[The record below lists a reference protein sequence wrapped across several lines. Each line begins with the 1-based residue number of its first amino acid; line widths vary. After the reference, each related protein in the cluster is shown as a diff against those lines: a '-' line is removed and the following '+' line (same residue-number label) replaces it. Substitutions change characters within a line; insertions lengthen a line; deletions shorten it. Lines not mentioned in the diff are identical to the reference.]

1 MKDYVVFS
9 IGSNKQLAKDF
20 AKFWNCQLGK
30 LSVKRYPDGEVSIR
44 PLTDVKGKDI
54 IIIEST
60 AKKPH
65 DRFFEILLLM
75 DVLNNLQVRSILLI
89 IPYLAYARKVRAIDP
104 SEPIGYQVMAK
115 VLETG
120 NYEQLMTF
128 DLHHPEIVSS
138 FTKEIKNISTSDIFT
153 NYYRNYL
160 KDNGYK
166 GSDAVII
173 APNRSSNFRADS
185 LLFGLTGSKK
195 ITLEKIKGEKE
206 QIKINGDVKGK
217 ICIIIDDM
225 ISTGN
230 TVASSAK
237 TLLKAGAKEV
247 VVGATHGA
255 FVGDAIE
262 MIKKSG
268 IKNIAI
274 TNTIEQG
281 KIEGV
286 TILDI
291 LPLIIENI

>member
-44 PLTDVKGKDI
+44 PITDVKDKDI

-65 DRFFEILLLM
+65 DRFFEILLFM
-75 DVLNNLQVRSILLI
+75 NALNGSQARSILLI
-89 IPYLAYARKVRAIDP
+89 IPYLAYARKVRASDP
-104 SEPIGYQVMAK
+104 DEPIGYQVMAK

-128 DLHHPEIVSS
+128 DLHHREIENS

-160 KDNGYK
+160 RDNGYK
-166 GSDAVII
+166 GSDAAII

-185 LLFGLTGSKK
+185 LLFGLNGSKK
-195 ITLEKIKGEKE
+195 VSIEKSEGKM
-206 QIKINGDVKGK
+206 QIVGDVKDK

-230 TVASSAK
+230 TVASSTK
-237 TLLKAGAKEV
+237 LLLKAGAKEV
-247 VVGATHGA
+247 LVGATHGA

-262 MIKKSG
+262 NIKKAG
-268 IKNIAI
+268 VKDIAI

>member
-30 LSVKRYPDGEVSIR
+30 LSVKRYSDGEVSIR
-44 PLTDVKGKDI
+44 PLSDVKDKDI

-65 DRFFEILLLM
+65 DHLFEILLLL
-75 DVLNNLQVRSILLI
+75 DAINSHGAKSILLI
-89 IPYLAYARKVRAIDP
+89 IPYLAYARTVRASDP
-104 SEPIGYQVMAK
+104 DEPIGYKVMTK

-120 NYEQLMTF
+120 KYDKLMTI
-128 DLHHPEIVSS
+128 DLHHPEIEKS
-138 FTKEIKNISTSDIFT
+138 FSTGIKNVSTTEIFV
-153 NYYRNYL
+153 NYYKNYL
-160 KDNGYK
+160 KDNGFK
-166 GSDAVII
+166 EKEVTIVS
-173 APNRSSNFRADS
+173 PNKSSNFRADS
-185 LLFGLTGSKK
+185 LRFRFSGAKK
-195 ITLEKIKGEKE
+195 ITLTKEKGGMIV
-206 QIKINGDVKGK
+206 NGDVKDRV
-217 ICIIIDDM
+217 CIIIDDI

-230 TVASSAK
+230 TIVSSAK
-237 TLLKAGAKEV
+237 ALYAAGAKQV

-255 FVGDAIE
+255 FAGDAINN
-262 MIKKSG
+262 IKQAGVKD
-268 IKNIAI
+268 IVI

-291 LPLIIENI
+291 LPSIIENI